1 MNKKHDLKRRD
12 FRIEG
17 ILGAIILTAF
27 CPAMTAKATTFY
39 WTNNNGVNT
48 NPEVVVGN
56 TTVGTGT
63 NIDGVTTS
71 QGTITITLSGGS
83 SVSAT
88 GDALANTNG
97 SSTSTITNLG
107 TIHATG
113 DGIDLDGSG
122 LITNSGTIAS
132 TGGYGIFVDQNATLV
147 NTGTITNSGG
157 SAFEAIRIYGTS
169 TVTNYGTITGT
180 VYGVGIALNS
190 TLINYGTISGP
201 ADSVFLNAAN
211 GTVIVKSNSVFD
223 GTIEGAGQTNA
234 KLEFQLTGLTGLQTT
249 QFTDYLDTHGNDG
262 TYTIQ
267 GQTYTWADFG
277 DGSVLLGSGV
287 LSFASQAVTPNQ
299 RSVAVALDNAT
310 APGASLQILL
320 NNVANS
326 GNVPAALDEL
336 SPQKLQVFSNVAFDN
351 FGFTAAQVDN
361 HTASLRYGQGGLD
374 TSGLQVLDSSMPS
387 ELSQIKSRLLAF
399 SPAPVSGG
407 LMSDSTD
414 SVLGG
419 VKMTDPKN
427 MQGVSAPATDQNR
440 WSAFISGNVILADVG
455 SDADVAYS
463 HYTTGGVTAGSD
475 YRINDNWAVGGLFS
489 YGHTAI
495 TLDDNGSTARVDS
508 YSPGIYATY
517 ADQGWYANG
526 LFAYNYNS
534 YGESRAIPVLGDSAH
549 GSTAGNQYNGNLDG
563 GYEFHNGN
571 LTFGPT
577 AALQYVHL
585 DINSFTEA
593 GGGALDINSENADS
607 LRSRIGGQ
615 MRYNWSWYGG
625 KVTATPYL
633 AASWQ
638 HEYLDNS
645 RGITSQFDGAGLGSF
660 TVDTTDPD
668 RDSAVITAGLDTQW
682 NSAFNLFLD
691 YQVQAGQSDFFAQS
705 IEGGAKVSF

>member
-1 MNKKHDLKRRD
+1 MKNAVILNRTIDILKLTGLALATSLVILTPPSIQAQTTVD
-12 FRIEG
+12 FNNLPYGTPVTTQYAAEG
-17 ILGAIILTAF
+17 ITFATETSGNTLGTAAITSIDWDTKGVSNSATGDYPTTEFLNLNLATPTKVVSFYFDDEGNSGASTYTAF
-27 CPAMTAKATTFY
+27 SSTH
-39 WTNNNGVNT
+39 
-48 NPEVVVGN
+48 
-56 TTVGTGT
+56 TVLGTG
-63 NIDGVTTS
+63 NLDNVN
-71 QGTITITLSGGS
+71 GTITINLSGVSEIQFSNGRTGLTS
-83 SVSAT
+83 YFEYDVDAITFGISAFSVAGLTPNQQST
-88 GDALANTNG
+88 LAPINVGLSNG
-97 SSTSTITNLG
+97 SS
-107 TIHATG
+107 
-113 DGIDLDGSG
+113 
-122 LITNSGTIAS
+122 
-132 TGGYGIFVDQNATLV
+132 NATL
-147 NTGTITNSGG
+147 T
-157 SAFEAIRIYGTS
+157 
-169 TVTNYGTITGT
+169 
-180 VYGVGIALNS
+180 
-190 TLINYGTISGP
+190 TLIN
-201 ADSVFLNAAN
+201 A
-211 GTVIVKSNSVFD
+211 
-223 GTIEGAGQTNA
+223 
-234 KLEFQLTGLTGLQTT
+234 
-249 QFTDYLDTHGNDG
+249 
-262 TYTIQ
+262 
-267 GQTYTWADFG
+267 
-277 DGSVLLGSGV
+277 LGSASG
-287 LSFASQAVTPNQ
+287 SQA
-299 RSVAVALDNAT
+299 
-310 APGASLQILL
+310 SL
-320 NNVANS
+320 A
-326 GNVPAALDEL
+326 AALDSF

-351 FGFTAAQVDN
+351 FGFTARQVDS

-399 SPAPVSGG
+399 SPAPASGG
-407 LMSDSTD
+407 LVSDSSG

-427 MQGVSAPATDQNR
+427 MQGVSAPVTDQNR

-455 SDADVAYS
+455 GDSDVAYS

-489 YGHTAI
+489 YGHTAV

-526 LFAYNYNS
+526 LFTYDYNS
-534 YGESRAIPVLGDSAH
+534 YGESRAIPVLSDSTH

-563 GYEFHNGN
+563 GYEFHSGN

-607 LRSRIGGQ
+607 LRSLIGGQ

-638 HEYLDNS
+638 HEYLDGS

-660 TVDTTDPD
+660 TVNTTNPD

-682 NSAFNLFLD
+682 NSAFNLFID

>member
-1 MNKKHDLKRRD
+1 
-12 FRIEG
+12 
-17 ILGAIILTAF
+17 
-27 CPAMTAKATTFY
+27 
-39 WTNNNGVNT
+39 
-48 NPEVVVGN
+48 VG
-56 TTVGTGT
+56 
-63 NIDGVTTS
+63 
-71 QGTITITLSGGS
+71 LS
-83 SVSAT
+83 
-88 GDALANTNG
+88 NG
-97 SSTSTITNLG
+97 SS
-107 TIHATG
+107 
-113 DGIDLDGSG
+113 
-122 LITNSGTIAS
+122 
-132 TGGYGIFVDQNATLV
+132 NATL
-147 NTGTITNSGG
+147 T
-157 SAFEAIRIYGTS
+157 
-169 TVTNYGTITGT
+169 
-180 VYGVGIALNS
+180 
-190 TLINYGTISGP
+190 TLIN
-201 ADSVFLNAAN
+201 A
-211 GTVIVKSNSVFD
+211 
-223 GTIEGAGQTNA
+223 
-234 KLEFQLTGLTGLQTT
+234 
-249 QFTDYLDTHGNDG
+249 
-262 TYTIQ
+262 
-267 GQTYTWADFG
+267 
-277 DGSVLLGSGV
+277 LGS
-287 LSFASQAVTPNQ
+287 ASGSQ
-299 RSVAVALDNAT
+299 S
-310 APGASLQILL
+310 SL
-320 NNVANS
+320 A
-326 GNVPAALDEL
+326 AALDSF

-351 FGFTAAQVDN
+351 FGFTSRQVDN

-399 SPAPVSGG
+399 SPAPASGG
-407 LMSDSTD
+407 LVSDSSG

-427 MQGVSAPATDQNR
+427 MQGVSAPVTDQNR

-489 YGHTAI
+489 YGHTAV

-526 LFAYNYNS
+526 LFTYDYNS
-534 YGESRAIPVLGDSAH
+534 YGESRAIPVLSDSTH

-563 GYEFHNGN
+563 GYEFHSGN

-607 LRSRIGGQ
+607 LRSLIGGQ

-633 AASWQ
+633 GASWQ

-660 TVDTTDPD
+660 TVNTTNPD

-682 NSAFNLFLD
+682 NSAFNLFID